1 MNEAFHAG
9 GPAAATAA
17 EPGALLPAR
26 PSVSRPLRSRVA
38 AAGTPYALLLPPV
51 AVLGLVLAYP
61 LYQLVRISLEHFG
74 LRELIAHKGTWTGL
88 TNYTDVLGDGEFWR
102 VALRTAVF
110 AAVNVSLTMVLG
122 VLVALLLERVWR
134 PVQLLVTVALIS
146 AWAMPFIVAVDIWQW
161 MVDFEFGVGN
171 WTLTHLGIG
180 NFVHHNWFASP
191 WQGFAVITACVV
203 WGAIPFVAITVYAAL
218 TQVPRELVEA
228 ARVDGASG
236 WAVFRHVTVPLLKP
250 ILIILTSLS
259 IIWDFQVFN
268 QVFVMLG
275 ERPTPDYY
283 LLSIY
288 SFVKSFRVQQY
299 GSGASIAIV
308 MVVLMLGVSFVYVRQ
323 MVRITEDE

>member
-1 MNEAFHAG
+1 VNEAFHAG
-9 GPAAATAA
+9 GPTALAA
-17 EPGALLPAR
+17 EAEIPAR
-26 PSVSRPLRSRVA
+26 LPVAVRPLRSRIA
-38 AAGTPYALLLPPV
+38 SRATPYALLAPTV
-51 AVLGLVLAYP
+51 AVLAVVLAYP
-61 LYQLVRISLEHFG
+61 LYQLVRISLEKFG
-74 LRELIAHKGTWTGL
+74 LRELIAHKGTWAGL
-88 TNYTDVLGDGEFWR
+88 ANYSEILHDAEFWR
-102 VALRTAVF
+102 VVARTAIF

-122 VLVALLLERVWR
+122 TLVALLLERLAR
-134 PVQLLVTVALIS
+134 PMQLLVTTALIS

-171 WTLTHLGIG
+171 WTLTHLGFG

-228 ARVDGASG
+228 AQVDGASG
-236 WAVFRHVTVPLLKP
+236 WVVFRNVTMPLLKP
-250 ILIILTSLS
+250 IFIILTSLS

-275 ERPTPDYY
+275 ERPTSDYY

-288 SFVKSFRVQQY
+288 SFVRSFRVQQY
-299 GSGASIAIV
+299 GSGAAIAIV
-308 MVVLMLGVSFVYVRQ
+308 MVFLMLGVSFVYVRQ
-323 MVRITEDE
+323 MVRISEDE